1 MPSQQTA
8 MRTCVGCRKRD
19 DQAVL
24 LRLVKDKMD
33 GSNAVVI
40 DDRRRLSGRGAW
52 LHPQP
57 ACMEQALKRGA
68 FNRAFR
74 GQVDPRDVEDRLQA
88 LKEASLRSHP
98 KQTVLPESGSE
109 N

>member
-1 MPSQQTA
+1 MKGNPD
-8 MRTCVGCRKRD
+8 GLN
-19 DQAVL
+19 AVL
-24 LRLVKDKMD
+24 
-33 GSNAVVI
+33 I

-57 ACMEQALKRGA
+57 ACLEQALKRGA

-74 GQVDPRDVEDRLQA
+74 GQVETRHVEDRLHS

>member
-8 MRTCVGCRKRD
+8 IRTCVGCRKRD

-24 LRLVKDKMD
+24 LRLVRDNSD

-52 LHPQP
+52 LHLTP
-57 ACMEQALKRGA
+57 ACLEQALKRGA

-74 GQVDPRDVEDRLQA
+74 GQVDPREVEDRLHT

-98 KQTVLPESGSE
+98 KETVPPESGSE

>member
-1 MPSQQTA
+1 MK
-8 MRTCVGCRKRD
+8 GN
-19 DQAVL
+19 L
-24 LRLVKDKMD
+24 D

-74 GQVDPRDVEDRLQA
+74 GQVETRDVEDRLHA
-88 LKEASLRSHP
+88 LKEASLGSHP